1 MITRREI
8 RAKVMQAVYASIYSE
23 TPAAQMY
30 DLHLKEVEPDVLEL
44 EKTKGVA
51 GDMRLMKVLF
61 NETLKNQEKYDA
73 ILLEKATN
81 WDLNRI
87 ARIDKVLMQM
97 AICEVFNFEEIP
109 VKVTLN
115 EYIEIAKEYS
125 TPESGKFINGMLDRL
140 FVDFEEKGLIKKN
153 QQGLQNEKQKR

>member
-8 RAKVMQAVYASIYSE
+8 RAKVMQAIYACIYSE
-23 TPAAQMY
+23 TPADQMY
-30 DLHLKEVEPDVLEL
+30 NLHLLEVEPDVLEL
-44 EKTKGVA
+44 EKTKGVT

-61 NETLKNQEKYDA
+61 QETLRNREKYDA
-73 ILLEKATN
+73 LLLEKASN
-81 WDLNRI
+81 WDLDRI
-87 ARIDKVLMQM
+87 ARIDRVLMQM

-125 TPESGKFINGMLDRL
+125 TPESGKFINGMLDKL

-153 QQGLQNEKQKR
+153 QQGQQTEKPRR